1 MPFFSVIMP
10 LYNKEAF
17 VLEAV
22 NSVLQQTFADFELLV
37 VDDASTDKSLE
48 MLSEINDNRLKIIRN
63 PQNLNLPKTRN
74 VGIAAANGT
83 VLAFLDS
90 DDKWEPNFLAE
101 IFQMSETFP
110 DQAVYATSY
119 FKWFP
124 QSFRT
129 PNAAL
134 NQEARTQISTNFFEK
149 AIGESPYCSSSLA
162 IRKNVLQT
170 LGGYNEAVTFGED
183 IDLCIRLHANHPL
196 VFNPQ
201 PLAWYR
207 QNETG
212 QMTMSSISTK
222 VHTPFSKYEKDF
234 GNVPGLKKYLNF
246 HRYALLMAAIR
257 EKNDLVA
264 NKYLIEIDMRDL
276 DFKRKLLCV
285 MSRTLVRWALRIQE
299 LRNRG

>member
-22 NSVLQQTFADFELLV
+22 NSVLQQTFTDFELLV
-37 VDDASTDKSLE
+37 VDDASTDNSVAVV
-48 MLSEINDNRLKIIRN
+48 SEITDNRLKIIRN
-63 PQNLNLPKTRN
+63 PENLNLPKSRN
-74 VGIAAANGT
+74 VGIAAATGT
-83 VLAFLDS
+83 LLAFLDS

-101 IFQMSETFP
+101 IFQMTETFP
-110 DQAVYATSY
+110 NQVVYATSY
-119 FKWFP
+119 FKWFSD
-124 QSFRT
+124 SFRG

-134 NQEARTQISTNFFEK
+134 NRENRTQIITNFFEK
-149 AIGESPYCSSSLA
+149 AVGESPYCSSSLA
-162 IRKNVLQT
+162 IRKDKMQA

-183 IDLCIRLHANHPL
+183 IDLCIRLHAIHPL
-196 VFNPQ
+196 VFNPK

-207 QNETG
+207 QNESG
-212 QMTMSSISTK
+212 QMTMSSISKK
-222 VHTPFSKYEKDF
+222 VHTPFSNYEKDF

-264 NKYLIEIDMRDL
+264 NKYQLEIDLRDL

-285 MSRTLVRWALRIQE
+285 MSRTLVRWALRFRE